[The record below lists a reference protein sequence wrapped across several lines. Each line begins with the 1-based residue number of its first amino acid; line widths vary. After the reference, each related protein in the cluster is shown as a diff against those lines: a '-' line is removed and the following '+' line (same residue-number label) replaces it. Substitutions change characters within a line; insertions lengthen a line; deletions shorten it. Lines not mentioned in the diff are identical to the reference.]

1 MSPTDDIR
9 IDPRGYRFGAFVT
22 LAFALI
28 ALVFG
33 PDPVG
38 LLAMAMLTSLFL
50 PGATVGPQVTL
61 QSFIFRAYIRPRI
74 GSPTETESFRPPRF
88 AQQMGLVMA
97 GAALVLGLAGV
108 TAGFFVF
115 AALVTVAS
123 FLNGVFGFCA
133 GCEIYLLFKRA
144 TTKAA

>member
-9 IDPRGYRFGAFVT
+9 IDPRGYRFGALVT
-22 LAFALI
+22 FAIALAALI
-28 ALVFG
+28 AGAG
-33 PDPVG
+33 PIGIV
-38 LLAMAMLTSLFL
+38 LMAVLTAMFV

-61 QSFIFRAYIRPRI
+61 QSFLFRTFVRPRI
-74 GSPTETESFRPPRF
+74 GAPTETESFRPPRF
-88 AQQMGLVMA
+88 AQQMGLAMA

-115 AALVTVAS
+115 AALVTIAS

-133 GCEIYLLFKRA
+133 GCEIYLLLKRA
-144 TTKAA
+144 TSKAA